1 MPPTVPRAT
10 ATPPLPRCLVE
21 AVREE
26 LRCLLAHP
34 AIAAERRRNA
44 ELFLIQCLD
53 VARLLRWQQLVLQEC
68 ATWEDE
74 TLAAE
79 QAQDGK
85 RNQHYNESNC

>member
-1 MPPTVPRAT
+1 MSHSSRAVRSPT
-10 ATPPLPRCLVE
+10 LPYCPVE

-34 AIAAERRRNA
+34 AIAAERRRSA
-44 ELFLIQCLD
+44 EVFLTRCPD

-74 TLAAE
+74 MLAAE
-79 QAQDGK
+79 QAWSKK
-85 RNQHYNESNC
+85 RAG